1 MVHHQTVD
9 PTSQRERLLLVAQ
22 QGNDVSEF
30 HVAPRQYLEKL
41 VTKVEEEET
50 QKPPLPSN
58 VLSMTELRTMTLGDQ
73 IRALMINAKVMKFSQ
88 LMALLTKGTDPTSA
102 LRCLQQVALMVQ
114 GCWVVKSDVLYP
126 KDSLS
131 PHSGVCTSLSEETL
145 CFTVTYLSGHRFLWQ
160 ETFLHVYLSCC
171 ECKTLITKTNR
182 NSMQRFCQQQCNL
195 CNATCGQN
203 NRTLLNPC

>member
-1 MVHHQTVD
+1 MTKKLDDEPWVHVVHHQTVD
-9 PTSQRERLLLVAQ
+9 PASERERLLLVAQ
-22 QGNDVSEF
+22 HGSDVSEF
-30 HVAPRQYLEKL
+30 YVAPKQYLEKL

-73 IRALMINAKVMKFSQ
+73 IRALMMNAKVMRFSQ

-126 KDSLS
+126 RDSLS
-131 PHSGVCTSLSEETL
+131 PHSGVRTVLSAYSL
-145 CFTVTYLSGHRFLWQ
+145 CCVATYLSENLLRS
-160 ETFLHVYLSCC
+160 ETFFHS
-171 ECKTLITKTNR
+171 
-182 NSMQRFCQQQCNL
+182 SS
-195 CNATCGQN
+195 
-203 NRTLLNPC
+203 PCFE